1 MEQLTVPGELSSLKL
16 IAEFVLAAAAKVG
29 LDKKATYRLRLAI
42 DEIATN
48 IILYGFQESVT
59 QGDINLFATT
69 DATKL
74 EIAIEDTA
82 IPFDP
87 ISARQVEADDLERP
101 LEERQVG
108 GLGVYLAIQ
117 GVDQFRYE
125 RVSDRNR
132 NIFIMNL
139 AS

>member
-1 MEQLTVPGELSSLKL
+1 MEQLTVPGELASLKL
-16 IAEFVLAAAAKVG
+16 IAEFVLAEASKAG
-29 LDKKATYRLRLAI
+29 LDKKAAYRLRLAI

-48 IILYGFQESVT
+48 IILYGFQESS
-59 QGDINLFATT
+59 QEGELQLFSTT
-69 DATKL
+69 DQGKL
-74 EIAIEDTA
+74 EIAIEDSA

-87 ISARQVEADDLERP
+87 ISARQVEATELTRP

-125 RVSDRNR
+125 RVRDRNR
-132 NIFIMNL
+132 NTFVMNL
-139 AS
+139 A